1 LASFLDL
8 DGFALAGFRA
18 VAGLMP
24 SGLPA
29 AAGAAVASG
38 SGLKNAR
45 HPGVNWDLFLIMQA
59 VTRST
64 SAISAPQSRNAS
76 GLQACFLLGS
86 GRLGLRSAASKPRAP
101 LQASN

>member
-1 LASFLDL
+1 VAGPFGADPWRDQVSPGLAGFLDL
-8 DGFALAGFRA
+8 DGFALAGFRGL
-18 VAGLMP
+18 AGLML

-45 HPGVNWDLFLIMQA
+45 HTGVNCDLFLIMQA

-64 SAISAPQSRNAS
+64 SGISAPQSRNAS
-76 GLQACFLLGS
+76 GLQACSCS
-86 GRLGLRSAASKPRAP
+86 GV
-101 LQASN
+101 